1 MKLNTDLSIQGIITA
16 PIPNREKQAVLQAIK
31 DDLATTLDGLNELM
45 PDQDSVE
52 KLDLR
57 VKIGMIDRIIA
68 KYVIYEC

>member
-16 PIPNREKQAVLQAIK
+16 PIPNREKQAILQAIK
-31 DDLATTLDGLNELM
+31 EGLANTLDNLNELM
-45 PDQDSVE
+45 PDQDSIE

-57 VKIGMIDRIIA
+57 VQIDMIDRIIA